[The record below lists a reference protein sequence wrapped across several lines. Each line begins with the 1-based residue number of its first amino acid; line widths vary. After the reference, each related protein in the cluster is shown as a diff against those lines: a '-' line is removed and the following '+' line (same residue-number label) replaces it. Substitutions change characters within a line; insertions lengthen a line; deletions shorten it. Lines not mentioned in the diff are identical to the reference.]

1 MIINKVPQKPF
12 EIQVDSMFAIK
23 REWDSAAYDSVDGE
37 KFTTIYNGWQKKN
50 MDRSVTD
57 KPLKLSCNAVIPFNL
72 SNVFLSGMDLS
83 KLHLAR
89 KNLRNSNLKNSIM
102 PDNLRDSDLRGADVR
117 GVDFSFV
124 SMVGAKLTISQI
136 GQAKDFDAVDL
147 NLLDV
152 FEDDGVTKI
161 TDTLNLGDYRAA
173 VLNGDISIEKLSNE
187 HYLVDQSHASE
198 ISEPCNHSSFTSY
211 GDRCEP

>member
-1 MIINKVPQKPF
+1 MIANKVPQRPF
-12 EIQVDSMFAIK
+12 KIQADSMFAIK
-23 REWDSAAYDSVDGE
+23 RKWDSAAYDSVDGE
-37 KFTTIYNGWQKKN
+37 GFSTTYNGWQDD
-50 MDRSVTD
+50 MITSSSAS
-57 KPLKLSCNAVIPFNL
+57 KPLKLSSNAVIPFDL
-72 SNVFLSGMDLS
+72 SNVFLSGVDLS
-83 KLHLAR
+83 ALHLVR

-102 PDNLRDSDLRGADVR
+102 PDNLRDSDLKGADVR

-161 TDTLNLGDYRAA
+161 TDTLDLRDYRAA
-173 VLNGDISIEKLSNE
+173 VLNGDIPLGKLSNE
-187 HYLVDQSHASE
+187 HYIVAQSYAPE
-198 ISEPCNHSSFTSY
+198 ISELCNDPSFTSY
-211 GDRCEP
+211 SDRCEP